1 MCTAGMAEREF
12 DMGAPKSSG
21 WFAGIAA
28 VLLVAA
34 PQAAHA
40 YVSGGD
46 PHLWQNLEKK
56 PVPRTPISGQP
67 WDRAPGGL
75 PAIPWTGGPGVEPVR
90 GDGPTAPIPE
100 PGTLTLTSLGLLA
113 IGAAM
118 RKRRGAEAPTRSGAR

>member
-1 MCTAGMAEREF
+1 MAESEF
-12 DMGAPKSSG
+12 DMGVQRSSA

-34 PQAAHA
+34 PPAAHA

-46 PHLWQNLEKK
+46 PRLWQSLDKK
-56 PVPRTPISGQP
+56 PAPRDPVQGQSWDHTPG
-67 WDRAPGGL
+67 AE
-75 PAIPWTGGPGVEPVR
+75 PASAWTDHEPVPNPAR
-90 GDGPTAPIPE
+90 GEGPTAPIPE
-100 PGTLTLTSLGLLA
+100 PGTLTLASLGLLA